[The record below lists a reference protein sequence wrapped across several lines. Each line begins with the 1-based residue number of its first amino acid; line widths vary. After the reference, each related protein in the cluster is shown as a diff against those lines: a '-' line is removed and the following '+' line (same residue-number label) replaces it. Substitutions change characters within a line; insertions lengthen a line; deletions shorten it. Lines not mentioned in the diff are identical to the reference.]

1 MADPRGLTPQQIDA
15 LAREGKAIVLV
26 SLGMHSTEV
35 SSAQMGP
42 RLVYRLATSS
52 EEQIRTILDNTIFVL
67 IPSLN
72 PDGHV
77 MVGDWVKKTAGTPYE
92 GSGTPDLFHPYIGH
106 DNNRDAYMLTQV
118 ESQYFAKVAYGEW
131 YPQVFMDVHQQ
142 GSYGARMTIPPKYD
156 PINPNVDPLVWR
168 ASMLLG
174 GAMATELEAA
184 GMTGIESSVHFD
196 AWFMSSFHTIVNQ
209 HNIPGFHT
217 ESASAKMI
225 WPLYIH
231 PQELQPGSRG
241 RPEYKAQMSFPHPW
255 PGGWWRMGDIG
266 RQQEVSIL
274 ALVET
279 AARYRE
285 MFQKNRAISASRQV
299 ERGRAEA
306 PYAHV
311 IPMRQHD
318 PGTAVT
324 FVSTVMLSGV
334 DVHRASETFTT
345 GRRVVEAG
353 DLIIGLDQPSRPF
366 VKSLIEP
373 LMYPDN
379 EWTRRRDGMPLRPYD
394 TASATLADHMGV
406 ESFPIEEKLT
416 AKLEKLT
423 SPPKLTGKMTGSGS
437 AGWLLTPDWNDSF
450 RAVNRVLKAGGS
462 VYRLPNPPEP
472 WAPGTF
478 WIPASASATAASVQ
492 ALAQEF
498 GLPFTAVAT
507 PPTGR
512 LSMLRPLR
520 VGLFHRYFG
529 GNPDEGWT
537 RFVFD
542 KWEFPYTRV
551 EADEIRKGGLHERYD
566 VLMFP
571 DDELRFIMGSEPRET
586 GLFPNAA
593 NYPPEYRKG
602 IGSEGLQALRE
613 FVRGGGSLVL
623 IDGAT
628 SLATEGFGIPVR
640 DALKGLSAK
649 EFFAPGST
657 LRVRLNPA
665 QPLAYGMPRDALVV
679 FFDSVAFNVGN
690 SLSNGNIAVVG
701 QYGDR
706 DLLRGGWL
714 DGEKHLLQKAALL
727 DVGYG
732 QGRIALIGF
741 RPQLRAQTHGTYKVL
756 FNALYQGGAKEVSA
770 RVPSA
775 ALYSLPK
782 RF

>member
-1 MADPRGLTPQQIDA
+1 M
-15 LAREGKAIVLV
+15 LV

-42 RLVYRLATSS
+42 RLVYRLATSN

-72 PDGHV
+72 PDGNV
-77 MVGDWVKKTAGTPYE
+77 IVGDWLKKTAGTPYE
-92 GSGTPDLFHPYIGH
+92 GSGTPDLYHPYIGH

-118 ESQYFAKVAYGEW
+118 ESQYFAKVTYGEW

-184 GMTGIESSVHFD
+184 GMTGIESGVHFD

-231 PQELQPGSRG
+231 PQELQPASRG

-255 PGGWWRMGDIG
+255 PGGWWRLGDIG

-285 MFQKNRAISASRQV
+285 MFQKNRAIAAARQV
-299 ERGRAEA
+299 EQGRAEA
-306 PYAHV
+306 PFAHV

-318 PGTAVT
+318 PGTAVK
-324 FVSTVMLSGV
+324 FVSTLMQSGV
-334 DVHRASETFTT
+334 EVHRAVETFTT

-353 DLIIGLDQPSRPF
+353 DLIIRLDQPSRPF

-394 TASATLADHMGV
+394 TASSTLGDHMGV
-406 ESFPIEEKLT
+406 ESFPVEERLM

-423 SPPKLTGKMTGSGS
+423 SPPRLTGKITGSGS

-450 RAVNRVLKAGGS
+450 RAVNRVLKAGGA

-478 WIPASASATAASVQ
+478 WIPASASTSTTSVQ
-492 ALAQEF
+492 ALVH
-498 GLPFTAVAT
+498 GIRVAVHRSRDPADRA
-507 PPTGR
+507 PVGAAAATGR
-512 LSMLRPLR
+512 TVPPVFRRQPRRGLDPIHLRQ
-520 VGLFHRYFG
+520 
-529 GNPDEGWT
+529 
-537 RFVFD
+537 
-542 KWEFPYTRV
+542 
-551 EADEIRKGGLHERYD
+551 
-566 VLMFP
+566 M
-571 DDELRFIMGSEPRET
+571 
-586 GLFPNAA
+586 
-593 NYPPEYRKG
+593 
-602 IGSEGLQALRE
+602 
-613 FVRGGGSLVL
+613 
-623 IDGAT
+623 
-628 SLATEGFGIPVR
+628 GIPVHARRSRR
-640 DALKGLSAK
+640 DQEGRPPRALRRPHV
-649 EFFAPGST
+649 PG
-657 LRVRLNPA
+657 R
-665 QPLAYGMPRDALVV
+665 
-679 FFDSVAFNVGN
+679 
-690 SLSNGNIAVVG
+690 
-701 QYGDR
+701 
-706 DLLRGGWL
+706 
-714 DGEKHLLQKAALL
+714 
-727 DVGYG
+727 
-732 QGRIALIGF
+732 
-741 RPQLRAQTHGTYKVL
+741 
-756 FNALYQGGAKEVSA
+756 
-770 RVPSA
+770 
-775 ALYSLPK
+775 
-782 RF
+782 